1 MASSDS
7 FLLAPG
13 ESLRSSQV
21 ISPSAQGGLATVA
34 SAPVQNG
41 VANAVTQ
48 DASRTAP
55 EVPHQGNAQLSG
67 IGGDLL
73 RADVY
78 DPTMMVGGASAVFQ
92 CMAPPDMAEPAREPQ
107 MERDE
112 ASSHTTAAATAQ
124 ALAIA
129 STIPQQQTTDQGYY
143 ATSPMASRIS
153 SRTAEQMPASGAS
166 HPMVRWVSRLTE
178 FLRTSTSRGVGGY
191 EAMATT
197 GFLQEAP
204 SELAMTP
211 ARFAGVGA
219 DPLSRTGTPAQAM
232 LTFSPPEELPPR
244 PGPPV
249 LVSWAQGSGPQSE
262 PLFSREQ
269 IRRVEEL
276 QAQAPLLFPRQVAQ
290 APTVAPPSSD
300 ETSTH
305 SSMVKAEVQRQL
317 ESYDHRQRMEI
328 QRLQREIFSL
338 RAEMRKGKP

>member
-21 ISPSAQGGLATVA
+21 MSPSAQGGLATVA
-34 SAPVQNG
+34 SVPVQNG
-41 VANAVTQ
+41 IANAVTQ
-48 DASRTAP
+48 DALRAAP
-55 EVPHQGNAQLSG
+55 EVPHQGDAQLSG
-67 IGGDLL
+67 TRGDLL

-78 DPTMMVGGASAVFQ
+78 DPTMRVSGASAVFQ

-112 ASSHTTAAATAQ
+112 ASSHTAAAATAQ

-153 SRTAEQMPASGAS
+153 SRTAEQMPAGGAS

-197 GFLQEAP
+197 GFLQEEP

-211 ARFAGVGA
+211 ARFAGAGA
-219 DPLSRTGTPAQAM
+219 APLSRTGTPAQATCGHKAM
-232 LTFSPPEELPPR
+232 VPRVNLCFPENKLDGLR
-244 PGPPV
+244 NYK
-249 LVSWAQGSGPQSE
+249 LKL
-262 PLFSREQ
+262 LFSFLDRWHKL
-269 IRRVEEL
+269 L
-276 QAQAPLLFPRQVAQ
+276 QWLHLRL
-290 APTVAPPSSD
+290 
-300 ETSTH
+300 
-305 SSMVKAEVQRQL
+305 MR
-317 ESYDHRQRMEI
+317 RQRI
-328 QRLQREIFSL
+328 L
-338 RAEMRKGKP
+338 RW